1 MTQFFKTHRKKGW
14 LALFL
19 LVVGLALILFTAHD
33 QFLYR
38 QPIGRVLTVEE
49 TSRHKRTDEFK
60 NVDYQMTQKLTVKV
74 MNGRYKG
81 KIVQVHNRYSASG
94 ALDQHYR
101 VGQEGFLSQINHDRH
116 GYSASLNGLK
126 RDTILVFL
134 LWLAL
139 SALILLLGSAGAR
152 AALSVVLNFGLILG
166 AISVNLRLQASHVVL
181 IFSLLAVIFTIVTL
195 LLVFGA
201 NLQSL
206 LAMVATLLST
216 FVSLGICLIVMAL
229 TNQKGIY
236 YESMQYVTQNP
247 RTLFIAEILLG
258 SLGAVMDE
266 SSDVVATVFELKRV
280 DQQAGFKKLFK
291 AGMQVGK
298 SVMGPLINVLLLI
311 FFASTF
317 TCALLYLKNGN
328 SWGYTFDMSMCLGM
342 VQSLAAGIGIV
353 INVPLIST
361 LIAYLLKG
369 SDESV
374 ND

>member
-1 MTQFFKTHRKKGW
+1 MTQFFKTHPKKGW

-229 TNQKGIY
+229 TKQKGIY

-280 DQQAGFKKLFK
+280 DQRAGFKKLFK

>member
-1 MTQFFKTHRKKGW
+1 MKELWVHHRQKYL
-14 LALFL
+14 LAIFL
-19 LVVGLALILFTAHD
+19 LIAGVFLMIFVSHD
-33 QFLYR
+33 QSLYQ
-38 QPIGRVLTVEE
+38 QPIGRVMTARE
-49 TSRHKRTDEFK
+49 TSRRKNTDEFK
-60 NVDYQMTQKLTVKV
+60 NVDYQISQKLTVKV
-74 MNGRYKG
+74 MNGRYQG
-81 KIVQVHNRYSASG
+81 KTVTVNNRYSKSG

-101 VGQEGFLSQINHDRH
+101 VGQEGFLTQISHGRH
-116 GYSASLNGLK
+116 GWSASMNGLK

-139 SALILLLGSAGAR
+139 SLLILLLGSAGAR
-152 AALSVVLNFGLILG
+152 AALSVVINFGLLLG
-166 AISVNLRLQASHVVL
+166 AISIDLSLQASHVVL
-181 IFSLLAVIFTIVTL
+181 IFSLLAVIFTVVTL

-206 LAMVATLLST
+206 VAMIATLLAT
-216 FVSLGICLIVMAL
+216 FVSLGICLLVMAW

-280 DQQAGFKKLFK
+280 DQTADFHRLFA

-353 INVPLIST
+353 INVPLISSLT
-361 LIAYLLKG
+361 AYLLG
-369 SDESV
+369 RGD
-374 ND
+374 

>member
-1 MTQFFKTHRKKGW
+1 MKHFWNHHRQKCW
-14 LALFL
+14 LAIFL
-19 LVVGLALILFTAHD
+19 LLGGILLMTFTSHD
-33 QFLYR
+33 QSLYR
-38 QPIGRVLTVEE
+38 QPIGRVIAAKE

-60 NVDYQMTQKLTVKV
+60 NVDYQISQRLTVQV
-74 MNGRYKG
+74 MNGKHAG
-81 KIVQVHNRYSASG
+81 KVVTVHNRYSKSG

-101 VGQEGFLSQINHDRH
+101 VGQEGFLTQISRGRH
-116 GYSASLNGLK
+116 GWVANMNGLK

-152 AALSVVLNFGLILG
+152 AALSVLINFGLLLG
-166 AISVNLRLQASHVVL
+166 AISVDLSLQASHVVL
-181 IFSLLAVIFTIVTL
+181 IFAILAAVFTVVTL

-206 LAMVATLLST
+206 VAMIATLIAT
-216 FVSLGICLIVMAL
+216 FVALGVCMIVMAV

-280 DQQAGFKKLFK
+280 DQSAGVHKLFT

-353 INVPLIST
+353 LNVPLISGLT
-361 LIAYLLKG
+361 AYLLG
-369 SDESV
+369 RGD
-374 ND
+374 